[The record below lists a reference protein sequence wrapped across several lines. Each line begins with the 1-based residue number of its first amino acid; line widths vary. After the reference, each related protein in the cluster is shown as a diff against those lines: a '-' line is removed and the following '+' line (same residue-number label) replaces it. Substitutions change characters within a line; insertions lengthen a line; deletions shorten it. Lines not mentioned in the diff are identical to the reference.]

1 MNKKLIQLFAPVALG
16 LALAGCSRESSNTAG
31 TSGTS
36 GSPGS
41 TTTAQAPA
49 GSTTPAPAP
58 AAAPAAAGDYPG
70 SKPITIIVPFAA
82 GGPTDRVAR
91 DLAEALRKPLGGATI
106 VVENAGGAGGSIGA
120 AKVARAAND
129 GYTLM
134 VHHIGMATMPSLVRN
149 IGFNVENDFEYVG
162 LINDVPMTLIGKP
175 TLPANNYK
183 ELQGWIAQNKGKINL
198 GNAGVG
204 SASHL
209 CGMLFQK
216 ALNTEMTAVSYKG
229 TGPAMTD
236 LMGGQIDLMCDQTTN
251 TTGQIEAKK
260 VKAYAVS
267 SPQRLTTPALK
278 DLPTLQEVGLQGF
291 NVSIFHGL
299 YAPKGTP
306 APVLTRLNTALKA
319 ALKDPDF
326 LQKQQ
331 GLGAVVVADNRV
343 EPAEHKKFVQSEIQ
357 KWTPVIQAA
366 GVYVE

>member
-1 MNKKLIQLFAPVALG
+1 MHNKLLQLFTPVALV
-16 LALAGCSRESSNTAG
+16 LALAGCSRESSQPAQPQG
-31 TSGTS
+31 G
-36 GSPGS
+36 
-41 TTTAQAPA
+41 QAPA
-49 GSTTPAPAP
+49 APAQT
-58 AAAPAAAGDYPG
+58 AQSGGYPG
-70 SKPITIIVPFAA
+70 DKAITMVVPFAA

-91 DLAEALRKPLGGATI
+91 DLAEALRKPLGGGTI
-106 VVENAGGAGGSIGA
+106 VIENAGGAGGSIGA

-134 VHHIGMATMPSLVRN
+134 VHHIGMATMPSLVR
-149 IGFNVENDFEYVG
+149 GVSFNVENDFEYVG

-183 ELQGWIAQNKGKINL
+183 ELQAWIAQNKGKINL

-216 ALNTEMTAVSYKG
+216 ALGVEMTAVSYKG
-229 TGPAMTD
+229 TAPAMTD

-251 TTGQIEAKK
+251 TTGHIEGGK

-278 DLPTLQEVGLQGF
+278 DLPTLQEVGLKDF

-306 APVLTRLNTALKA
+306 APVLNKLNAALKE
-319 ALKDPDF
+319 ALKDPEF
-326 LQKQQ
+326 VKKQE
-331 GLGAVVVADNRV
+331 GLGAVVVADKRV
-343 EPAEHKKFVQSEIQ
+343 EPAEHKKFVQSEIR